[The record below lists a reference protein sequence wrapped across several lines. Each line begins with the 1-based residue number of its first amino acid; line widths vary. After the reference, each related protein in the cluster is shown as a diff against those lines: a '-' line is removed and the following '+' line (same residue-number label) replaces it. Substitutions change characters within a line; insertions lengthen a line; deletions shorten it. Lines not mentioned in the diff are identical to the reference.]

1 MTEIRTATAA
11 DADVLVPLL
20 AAAFAEGALADW
32 LVPDPADRPRI
43 NEAYFADAFRYEVEG
58 GKVYTNDALTGVAF
72 WSHRV
77 DAQELPAERKEAL
90 HQLTGPYAERF
101 CWLEQAFADRHP
113 TPSHHYLAFLA
124 VAPEQQGKGIGA
136 ALLKAYHTQHLDPR
150 GLPAY
155 LEATNPRNRALYRQH
170 GYVDGPEL
178 VLPDGGPALYPMWR
192 GKHLPTGWHE
202 ARRAAPS
209 AG

>member
-1 MTEIRTATAA
+1 MTMIRRATAA

-43 NEAYFADAFRYEVEG
+43 NEAYFADAFAHEVQG
-58 GKVYTNDALTGVAF
+58 GKVYTTDDLTGVAF

-77 DAQELPAERKEAL
+77 GAQDVPAERKEAL

-101 CWLEQAFADRHP
+101 CWLEQAFAARHP
-113 TPSHHYLAFLA
+113 TPSHHHLAFLA
-124 VAPEQQGKGIGA
+124 VAPEQQGKGIGT
-136 ALLKAYHTQHLDPR
+136 ALLKAHHTQHLDPY

-155 LEATNPRNRALYRQH
+155 LEATNPRNRELYHRH
-170 GYVDGPEL
+170 GYIDGPEL

-192 GKHLPTGWHE
+192 GKHLPTGWPKT
-202 ARRAAPS
+202 RRATTS